1 MDTADIVEM
10 WRQLAVQE
18 GVMQGFKE
26 GLVKGLSQAHAE
38 SLERQR
44 RLLLRM
50 LRQRFGE
57 DVDGATEQRLHAASD
72 AQIEVWIERVLSA
85 PTLAELLA
93 H

>member
-1 MDTADIVEM
+1 
-10 WRQLAVQE
+10 
-18 GVMQGFKE
+18 MQGFKE
-26 GLVKGLSQAHAE
+26 GLLQAHAE

-57 DVDGATEQRLHAASD
+57 DVDGATEQRLNAASD
-72 AQIEVWIERVLSA
+72 AQIEVWIERVLSV